1 MEKISPTV
9 VKNRTRAAVFQTM
22 VKIFIAEYGED
33 NVTRIGDSEIAVKV
47 ATAPTGEPIYSLFSP
62 MIKDYCDRKTNT
74 KTIKAFDVTAERKEY
89 VKHCEEREAEAKRKA
104 EINKKKIE
112 RDKAAREKRRAERL
126 ATEKREQ

>member
-1 MEKISPTV
+1 
-9 VKNRTRAAVFQTM
+9 
-22 VKIFIAEYGED
+22 
-33 NVTRIGDSEIAVKV
+33 
-47 ATAPTGEPIYSLFSP
+47 

-74 KTIKAFDVTAERKEY
+74 KTIKAFDVTAERVEY